1 MICNIKYQYHIF
13 HDNNYHMFNNIA
25 ECNITC
31 SIPWEL
37 SGPSIFISTIN
48 VKTNRYIIIIIMTI
62 IINADAMLQVM

>member
-1 MICNIKYQYHIF
+1 
-13 HDNNYHMFNNIA
+13 MFNNIA

-48 VKTNRYIIIIIMTI
+48 VKTNRSIIIIIMTI